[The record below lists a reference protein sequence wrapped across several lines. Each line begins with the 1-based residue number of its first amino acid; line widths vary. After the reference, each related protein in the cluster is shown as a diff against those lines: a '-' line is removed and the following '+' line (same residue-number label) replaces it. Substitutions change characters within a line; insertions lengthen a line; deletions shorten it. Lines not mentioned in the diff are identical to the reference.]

1 MAELAREDAPA
12 AVEPSPRIVRGT
24 GAASAPL
31 ELASSDDEAPR
42 ETKKAPTQRFF
53 LELERDEVAAMASSR
68 DHVASTPSS
77 RSHESRRATASSH
90 AGEEEKWPLR
100 PRPRP

>member
-31 ELASSDDEAPR
+31 ELASSDDEAPPR
-42 ETKKAPTQRFF
+42 HTSSP
-53 LELERDEVAAMASSR
+53 AA
-68 DHVASTPSS
+68 VV
-77 RSHESRRATASSH
+77 
-90 AGEEEKWPLR
+90 
-100 PRPRP
+100 

>member
-1 MAELAREDAPA
+1 MSELAQEDSPT

-42 ETKKAPTQRFF
+42 KTKKAPTQRFF
-53 LELERDEVAAMASSR
+53 LEL
-68 DHVASTPSS
+68 
-77 RSHESRRATASSH
+77 
-90 AGEEEKWPLR
+90 
-100 PRPRP
+100 

>member
-12 AVEPSPRIVRGT
+12 AVEPSPRIPRIVRGT

-31 ELASSDDEAPR
+31 ELASSDDEAPPR
-42 ETKKAPTQRFF
+42 ETAKAPTQRFF
-53 LELERDEVAAMASSR
+53 GNFERFAVAGMASSR

-77 RSHESRRATASSH
+77 SRSHESESRRATASS
-90 AGEEEKWPLR
+90 EEEALT
-100 PRPRP
+100 